1 MKSEHRNTRSAS
13 EEFIF
18 TLISAGRIEK
28 GVNSLLEV
36 ARREQDRSLG
46 IAAQRTL
53 RERAGGAVL
62 RQDSCRTPPLQKLFC
77 LG

>member
-1 MKSEHRNTRSAS
+1 MKSEHRNTRSAL

-18 TLISAGRIEK
+18 TFISAGRIEK
-28 GVNSLLEV
+28 GVNPLLKV

-46 IAAQRTL
+46 MAAQRTL

-62 RQDSCRTPPLQKLFC
+62 RQDSCCTLPLQKLFC